1 MSRSTTSRRGRQLAA
16 LAAGAVL
23 LLGACGSSDSSS
35 DDSSSTTSTAAESS
49 TTTAGSGGESAE
61 TKRFDEEVQQWL
73 IDVGCYDGS
82 VDGIAGPETDAAI
95 VAFQEAEGL
104 TADGEVGTE
113 TEAALKSAAEAGTK
127 VCGAS
132 GSTTTTAASGG
143 STTTTKATPAGATCT
158 ATSLSA
164 AVGET
169 INSYVCSGGYAGV
182 EYGTEADEQAV
193 LKVEGSAWVDV
204 TDEVCGAA
212 SAGISPQVLELGCS
226 AATGSGSDASTT
238 TTAA

>member
-1 MSRSTTSRRGRQLAA
+1 MSRSTTARRGRRLAA
-16 LAAGAVL
+16 FAAGAML

-35 DDSSSTTSTAAESS
+35 DESTTTTAAADEST

-73 IDVGCYDGS
+73 IDVGCYSGG
-82 VDGIAGPETDAAI
+82 VDGIVGPETDAAI

-104 TADGEVGTE
+104 TADGEVGSE
-113 TEAALKSAAEAGTK
+113 TEAALQKAAEAGTK
-127 VCGAS
+127 VCGGT
-132 GSTTTTAASGG
+132 GSTTTTAGGG

-158 ATSLSA
+158 ATSLSK

-193 LKVEGSAWVDV
+193 LKAEGTEWVDV

-238 TTAA
+238 TTAS